1 MVSSLDQFNADNAD
15 NRLVIDYK
23 KTDVLKVN
31 SRRAINF
38 LIDSIGTR
46 LSLVSFQPP
55 DCFTQ
60 LICLLRDQDWPLV
73 LNFKSREHRARIG
86 GVTGSY
92 RIKSII

>member
-60 LICLLRDQDWPLV
+60 LICLLRDQD
-73 LNFKSREHRARIG
+73 
-86 GVTGSY
+86 
-92 RIKSII
+92 